1 MTIINVFSEEY
12 EYRPDT
18 GGTYTFLPEQFNP
31 LMKIKLPGRVL
42 RQIKYWD
49 SNRCTLVFYKEA
61 DTLGLTFS
69 NHPICKVVESM
80 L

>member
-1 MTIINVFSEEY
+1 MILINVFPEEY
-12 EYRPDT
+12 EYCPEKGYT
-18 GGTYTFLPEQFNP
+18 HTFLPEQFNP

-42 RQIKYWD
+42 REIKYWN

-61 DTLGLTFS
+61 DALGLTFS